1 MLISKIK
8 YVYEN
13 GKLIGVKILTF
24 NGESFSIKEVYVGI
38 QLDIND
44 VLSNPEVADKLGID
58 DINTFCRRY
67 NACLAQGI
75 VYFPQSGSYSFM
87 DGRDE
92 ILPWS
97 EEINVEEQ
105 LANVVLPYK
114 ETQVNDEVF
123 MHEIDSAFDPEDPLL
138 EMLGI
143 ENSSLT
149 LSRVSER

>member
-75 VYFPQSGSYSFM
+75 VYFPQSESYSFM

-114 ETQVNDEVF
+114 ENQVNDEIF
-123 MHEIDSAFDPEDPLL
+123 MHEIDNAFDPEDPLL

-143 ENSSLT
+143 ENSSLK